1 MTRKTIEQLALA
13 CGFTHSAELDVDT
26 IAVREEVRAACAV
39 NKCKAYNSN
48 WSCPPACGTLAEC
61 EAVIRKFKKG
71 FLLQT
76 TGILEDSLD
85 YESMEQTG
93 KTHGKHLAEFAKKIK
108 VLYPECLVIGAG
120 ACRKCEKCAYPDAPC
135 RFPDDMIHSMEALGM
150 IVSDVC
156 KDNNLPYYYGKNTL
170 TFTGCVL
177 LE

>member
-1 MTRKTIEQLALA
+1 MRQGKIAELALA
-13 CGFTHSAELDVDT
+13 SGFSHSAPLDVDT
-26 IAVREEVRAACAV
+26 IAVREEVRAACAE
-39 NKCKAYNSN
+39 NKCRAYNAN
-48 WSCPPACGTLAEC
+48 WSCPPACGTLPEC

-71 FLLQT
+71 FLMQT

-93 KTHGKHLAEFAKKIK
+93 KDHTEHLFKFAKMIK
-108 VLYPECLVIGAG
+108 ELYPACLVLGAG
-120 ACRKCEKCAYPDAPC
+120 GCKKCEKCTYPDAPC
-135 RFPDDMIHSMEALGM
+135 RFPADMTHSMEAFGM

-177 LE
+177 VE